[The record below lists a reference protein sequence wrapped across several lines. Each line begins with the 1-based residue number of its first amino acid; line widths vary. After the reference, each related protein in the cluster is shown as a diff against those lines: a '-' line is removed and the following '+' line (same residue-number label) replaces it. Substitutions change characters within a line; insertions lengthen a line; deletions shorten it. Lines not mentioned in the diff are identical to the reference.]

1 MRLVTFQLSTPLG
14 PTTRTG
20 ALVGH
25 DHVVDLCL
33 ARAAYHAARGRPRYR
48 ALAEAEV
55 PSDMLEL
62 LHGGEYTMEAA
73 REAVDHAAVGGDEA
87 VDGAPVRHA
96 VDDVRILAPLPRPN
110 SLRDFLVFEEHLRNV
125 GRTIGRAD
133 QLPPEWYNLPAHYKG
148 NVEAIYG
155 PEDVVPYPGYTEKL
169 DYELEICAVVG
180 KTGRQVKEAD
190 GESYIAGYTLYNDW
204 SARDIQMR
212 EGSVGIGPGIGKD
225 FASSIGPCIATPD
238 EFSVEDS
245 KLEARID
252 GETWSS
258 GTLANMHFSFPQ
270 IIEYISQ
277 EATIVPGD
285 LLGSGTIG
293 LGCGF
298 EVDRYLSPG
307 MTVELEAEGI
317 GLLRNSIGEKGPRSS
332 IGAPA
337 TLGR

>member
-1 MRLVTFQLSTPLG
+1 VRLVTFEVSTVLG
-14 PTTRTG
+14 PIRRTG
-20 ALVGH
+20 GLIAGGQ
-25 DHVVDLCL
+25 VVDLCL
-33 ARAAYHAARGRPRYR
+33 ARAAQHARLGRPRYR
-48 ALAEAEV
+48 QLAEAEA

-62 LHGGEYTMEAA
+62 LQGGEYSLEAA
-73 REAVDHAAVGGDEA
+73 REAIEHAGTSGDETFE
-87 VDGAPVRHA
+87 GAPIRH
-96 VDDVRILAPLPRPN
+96 DVADIRLLAPLPRPN

-125 GRTIGRAD
+125 SRTVGRGD

-148 NVEAIYG
+148 NVDAIYG
-155 PEDVVPYPGYTEKL
+155 PDDVVPYPGYTEKL

-180 KTGRQVKEAD
+180 KRGRRIKEAD
-190 GESYIAGYTLYNDW
+190 AASYIAGYTLYNDW

-238 EFSVEDS
+238 EFDVERS
-245 KLEARID
+245 RLQARVD

-270 IIEYISQ
+270 IIEYITQ
-277 EATIVPGD
+277 EADIIPGD

-298 EVDRYLSPG
+298 ETDRYLSPG
-307 MTVELEAEGI
+307 MTVELEAESI
-317 GLLRNSIGEKGPRSS
+317 GLLRNRIGDRGPRSQ
-332 IGAPA
+332 IGTP
-337 TLGR
+337 LP